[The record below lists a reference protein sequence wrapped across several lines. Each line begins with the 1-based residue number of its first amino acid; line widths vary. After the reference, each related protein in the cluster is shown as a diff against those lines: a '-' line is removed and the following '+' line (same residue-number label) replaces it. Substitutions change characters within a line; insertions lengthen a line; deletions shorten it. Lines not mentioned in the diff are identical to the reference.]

1 LAKSKKAAKK
11 PARKRA
17 AAART
22 PPRKPTKP
30 AAAPKPT
37 KPSAAAK
44 PTKPAAVAKP
54 TKPLAV
60 AKPKPGTKP
69 AAKGAHAAAKA
80 PAPAKPSKAGKP
92 AKAAPVPVP
101 IVLPVIPKVEAPGKF
116 RREYRRWKELLIT
129 LRHRLLSEGSH
140 LEEEGLKALEQ
151 EVSVDHMADFGSDSS
166 EQETT
171 LQLIE
176 SNSISLRDVDDALKR
191 IEAKTYGL
199 CEDCEALIPPARLAV
214 IPHARLCISCQS
226 KREGMPA

>member
-1 LAKSKKAAKK
+1 MAKSKKAAKK
-11 PARKRA
+11 PAGKRA

-30 AAAPKPT
+30 VAARKPT
-37 KPSAAAK
+37 KPVAAAK
-44 PTKPAAVAKP
+44 PTKLAAA
-54 TKPLAV
+54 
-60 AKPKPGTKP
+60 AKPKPGMKP
-69 AAKGAHAAAKA
+69 AAKGARVPVKA
-80 PAPAKPSKAGKP
+80 PVPVKPVKP
-92 AKAAPVPVP
+92 VKLAKAAPVPAP
-101 IVLPVIPKVEAPGKF
+101 IILPVIPKVEAPGKF
-116 RREYRRWKELLIT
+116 RREYRRWKDLLIT
-129 LRHRLLSEGSH
+129 LRHRLLQESSH